1 MSGGEWVGAGVGTS
15 MMRWLGTAA
24 VVVALGLFAAACG
37 DDGPAEPIVDVLTGL
52 DPEASLALELF
63 DIKFSED
70 QLSVAAGTIVAIV
83 LENTGR
89 LDHDFTI
96 REIAADVS
104 ASGQQRRGK
113 FDVHLS
119 LRGGE
124 SGRLLLRVTEPGS
137 YRFFCNVPGHRG
149 AGMEGTLTVTP

>member
-1 MSGGEWVGAGVGTS
+1 
-15 MMRWLGTAA
+15 MRRRLAAISPAITAISII
-24 VVVALGLFAAACG
+24 VFALLATACG

-52 DPEASLALELF
+52 DPEASLALELL
-63 DIKFSED
+63 DIKFGED
-70 QLSVAAGTIVAIV
+70 ELSVAAGAIVAIV
-83 LENTGR
+83 LENSGR

-96 REIAADVS
+96 RKIAADVS

-124 SGRLLLRVTEPGS
+124 SGQLLLRVSAPGAYS
-137 YRFFCNVPGHRG
+137 FFCNVPGHRG